1 MSAPTPPGR
10 PVSPLPRVALV
21 VDGSRGPGRIVSTR
35 LATGGAAV
43 AVAATGS
50 SGGAAFLSKEL
61 TDQGLTALPYRVG
74 PGDPAGL
81 PGLLADIAADLGPV
95 DLLVYLPPPGCT
107 SPLPGPEVIAA
118 LAASGRAA
126 HVIAVAAPG
135 TDPGAG
141 PPPVST
147 GRVRVSVVRLP
158 PGPPAPDD
166 RVIAAAVLL
175 HDLGDPGGR

>member
-1 MSAPTPPGR
+1 MSAPTPPGK

-135 TDPGAG
+135 TDPGMRPATREHRSG
-141 PPPVST
+141 T
-147 GRVRVSVVRLP
+147 GQRRTAA